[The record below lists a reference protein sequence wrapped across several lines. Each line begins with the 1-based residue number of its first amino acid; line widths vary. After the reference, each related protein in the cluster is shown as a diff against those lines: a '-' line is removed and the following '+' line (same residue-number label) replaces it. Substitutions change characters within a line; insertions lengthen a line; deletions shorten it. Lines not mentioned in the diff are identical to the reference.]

1 MRGWKQE
8 AGRRRPVCPWSSSRL
23 FLYYFLLLVDSN
35 DNITIQS
42 LHQSYEDWLIHE
54 KQGKLPAPVLV
65 LDADQGIDNMI
76 TTYEQYKVGSWLMAA
91 TDWHI
96 YYFY

>member
-1 MRGWKQE
+1 M
-8 AGRRRPVCPWSSSRL
+8 
-23 FLYYFLLLVDSN
+23 
-35 DNITIQS
+35 QS

-76 TTYEQYKVGSWLMAA
+76 TTYEQYKVVLL
-91 TDWHI
+91 H
-96 YYFY
+96 

>member
-1 MRGWKQE
+1 M
-8 AGRRRPVCPWSSSRL
+8 
-23 FLYYFLLLVDSN
+23 
-35 DNITIQS
+35 QS

-76 TTYEQYKVGSWLMAA
+76 TTYEQYKVVFLHWQLLH
-91 TDWHI
+91 HI
-96 YYFY
+96 YYKFHYRTRSEE

>member
-1 MRGWKQE
+1 M
-8 AGRRRPVCPWSSSRL
+8 
-23 FLYYFLLLVDSN
+23 
-35 DNITIQS
+35 QS

-76 TTYEQYKVGSWLMAA
+76 RTYEQYKVGFTSR
-91 TDWHI
+91 TDNLRCFTHFILGRDQRDKAVLPEARWWSC
-96 YYFY
+96 

>member
-1 MRGWKQE
+1 M
-8 AGRRRPVCPWSSSRL
+8 
-23 FLYYFLLLVDSN
+23 
-35 DNITIQS
+35 QS

-76 TTYEQYKVGSWLMAA
+76 RTYEQYKVGFTSR
-91 TDWHI
+91 TDNSR
-96 YYFY
+96 